1 MAQQQ
6 PSSLFEKPTDS
17 VHREL
22 TLQLQ
27 DAKKANKELEGKVDG
42 LQGKLSI
49 SEQEKVML
57 QKVSNI
63 VLQFSAVFK

>member
-63 VLQFSAVFK
+63 VLQIFSSI